1 MGSRRAGENYFLSV
15 AYSMCLSAGLGDV
28 IKFGM
33 LIILSYLDVYDDYIC
48 GFDYFHLHCKDTPC
62 TSRTY

>member
-1 MGSRRAGENYFLSV
+1 MGSRRTGENYFPSA
-15 AYSMCLSAGLGDV
+15 AYFMSLSAGPRDV

-48 GFDYFHLHCKDTPC
+48 GLDCFHLHCEDTPC
-62 TSRTY
+62 ASLT